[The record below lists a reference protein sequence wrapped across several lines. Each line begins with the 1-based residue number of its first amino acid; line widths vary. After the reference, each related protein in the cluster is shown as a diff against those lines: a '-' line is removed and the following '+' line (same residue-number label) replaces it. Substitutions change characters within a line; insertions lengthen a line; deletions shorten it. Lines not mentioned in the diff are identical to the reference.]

1 MAVRHQ
7 KRGPVDTDPRYRALL
22 ETRAVQERQA
32 ARGTAAWSRDDATG
46 LPREPLR
53 IPELILGA
61 LLAME
66 AFGVRLG
73 PLGVPLSEAAML
85 LLLFLALCRRSR
97 RDTSALGLSAV
108 LAGAV
113 MVFLAVVSVNQGIP
127 DMEWLRRWVR
137 IAALV
142 GLVGCIAGGR
152 LDLRSVLTGLLAAM
166 AANVPLFY
174 AGVVPAPYGSF
185 LTGFLADKNVAGLYY
200 AAMPVLALAVVRSR
214 RWKLAILLAA
224 AVCLFLTGSRTSM
237 AGFGVALVWLA
248 VTPRLAAGLR
258 VVLLVVLGWAVGF
271 AEENLSRLAVFG
283 DRTGTDWLRGTIQA
297 ATEAKAATTPWHGR
311 GLTEA
316 YVTIGQDTWHYHDS
330 YAGLFTEG
338 GVVLLLAVLGAY
350 AFFGL
355 RVFST
360 RLRTPSRVAVEAAAA
375 VVFVTATQL
384 GEVFIT
390 IPGMLIVAAGVSLWL
405 RERDAPLESEV
416 RERRRRQVLA
426 AARRGAT
433 PESSVDPAAPGL
445 G

>member
-7 KRGPVDTDPRYRALL
+7 TRGPVDTDPRYRALL
-22 ETRAVQERQA
+22 EARAAQERQA
-32 ARGTAAWSRDDATG
+32 ARGTAAWSRDDVTG

-53 IPELILGA
+53 IPELVLGA

-73 PLGVPLSEAAML
+73 PLGVPLNEAAML

-271 AEENLSRLAVFG
+271 AEENLSRLEVFG

-311 GLTEA
+311 G
-316 YVTIGQDTWHYHDS
+316 
-330 YAGLFTEG
+330 
-338 GVVLLLAVLGAY
+338 
-350 AFFGL
+350 
-355 RVFST
+355 
-360 RLRTPSRVAVEAAAA
+360 P
-375 VVFVTATQL
+375 
-384 GEVFIT
+384 
-390 IPGMLIVAAGVSLWL
+390 
-405 RERDAPLESEV
+405 
-416 RERRRRQVLA
+416 RR
-426 AARRGAT
+426 
-433 PESSVDPAAPGL
+433 PM
-445 G
+445 